1 MLHHRLKFSL
11 FIHGF
16 PWTLGSLK
24 LFFPAAISLC
34 YINLMKECAN
44 YTLESESLTGVQT
57 QIKAFMCLSEHN
69 YTTDWVG
76 TVHFNFH
83 KELSG
88 YPSDS
93 LLAV

>member
-1 MLHHRLKFSL
+1 M
-11 FIHGF
+11 
-16 PWTLGSLK
+16 
-24 LFFPAAISLC
+24 C
-34 YINLMKECAN
+34 YINLMKECTN
-44 YTLESESLTGVQT
+44 YTLESESRTGVQT

-69 YTTDWVG
+69 YISDWVG

>member
-1 MLHHRLKFSL
+1 
-11 FIHGF
+11 
-16 PWTLGSLK
+16 
-24 LFFPAAISLC
+24 
-34 YINLMKECAN
+34 MKEYTN
-44 YTLESESLTGVQT
+44 YRLGSESLVGVQT
-57 QIKAFMCLSEHN
+57 QIKAFMCPREHN
-69 YTTDWVG
+69 YTSDWAG

>member
-1 MLHHRLKFSL
+1 MDLRFFKFPSPL
-11 FIHGF
+11 PRTTIPLCHITLMKEYTNY
-16 PWTLGSLK
+16 TLGS
-24 LFFPAAISLC
+24 
-34 YINLMKECAN
+34 
-44 YTLESESLTGVQT
+44 ESLQT

-69 YTTDWVG
+69 YTSDWAG

-93 LLAV
+93 LLTV